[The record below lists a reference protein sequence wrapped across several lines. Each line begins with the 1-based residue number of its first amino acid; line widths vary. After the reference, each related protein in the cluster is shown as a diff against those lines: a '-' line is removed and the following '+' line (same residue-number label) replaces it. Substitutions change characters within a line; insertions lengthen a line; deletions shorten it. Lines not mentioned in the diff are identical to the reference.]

1 MIRGNKKNS
10 CRNRTFIPP
19 FITPLLSN
27 YYNLDSV
34 QGMEI
39 TAKVGNFKEKK
50 SLAEE
55 KDKEN
60 RQPLD

>member
-1 MIRGNKKNS
+1 M
-10 CRNRTFIPP
+10 
-19 FITPLLSN
+19 
-27 YYNLDSV
+27 

-39 TAKVGNFKEKK
+39 TAKVGKFEEKK